1 MPRTIGTAKESEF
14 DIRITPSDQVPI
26 THEEFKKVFENTIE
40 TVICEEGEPNGE
52 PKLHYH
58 GYIKCNISES
68 KMSKI
73 CSDLGRAN
81 KQQKGNA
88 IFSVRKAHAQTIGY
102 IIKGNK
108 VVYSNQDQ
116 TRLENYFE
124 ISKEYRAKKEADKKA
139 ASRSS
144 KKSLEDIMKE
154 LEVTPNTSPTTLVG
168 WILHE
173 YAKLDK
179 TFPPKSQIESAVMK
193 KLYKDQKDYVVAY
206 YSRNM
211 EYGNISR

>member
-26 THEEFKKVFENTIE
+26 TLEEFKKVFEHTIE
-40 TVICEEGEPNGE
+40 AVICEEGEPNGE

-58 GYIKCNISES
+58 GYIKCNISET

-73 CSDLGRAN
+73 CSDLGRAT
-81 KQQKGNA
+81 KDKKGNA

-102 IIKGNK
+102 IIKCNNIS
-108 VVYSNQDQ
+108 YSNQDQ
-116 TRLENYFE
+116 TRLEKYFE
-124 ISKEYRAKKEADKKA
+124 ISKDYRAKKEADKKA

-144 KKSLEDIMKE
+144 KKSLDDIMKE
-154 LEVTPNTSPTTLVG
+154 MVVTTTTSPTQLVG

-173 YAKLDK
+173 YAQLDK
-179 TFPPKSQIESAVMK
+179 PFPPKSQIESAVMK

-206 YSRNM
+206 YSRNL
-211 EYGNISR
+211 EYGNTR